1 MGVSGCKVNR
11 IRLLSLI
18 LAILLTF
25 SAFPVFAAGEEAVWD
40 DQFPP
45 IQATEETEDWST
57 ESISEE
63 AGPLAR
69 FFPDYTLEDYAD
81 VMYGSGTIKDN
92 GCSVC
97 CMASVDLF
105 FQHRIGSSVNIGRE
119 CGKRF

>member
-40 DQFPP
+40 DPTEETSADWQPEET
-45 IQATEETEDWST
+45 QGDAAQWEEATEETEDWST

-81 VMYGSGTIKDN
+81 VMYASGTILDN
-92 GCSVC
+92 GCSVVC
-97 CMASVDLF
+97 VLPPW
-105 FQHRIGSSVNIGRE
+105 QPI
-119 CGKRF
+119 